1 MKHREVL
8 KTQAIENGES
18 VEDWDKIVLSGAK
31 IKQTTSSESVK
42 EESWGGSNHIHGKER
57 EGEK

>member
-1 MKHREVL
+1 MKHRELL

-31 IKQTTSSESVK
+31 IKQTMSSESVK
-42 EESWGGSNHIHGKER
+42 EESWGGINHIHAR
-57 EGEK
+57 